1 MSDLSPIGGGDELLA
16 LARRVLGEA
25 GGGEQV
31 EVFAARSRSV
41 RVDAHGGAVESLSV
55 AESAG
60 VGVRCIVD
68 GRQGFAHCGPL
79 DEASVRATLA
89 EARDNA
95 RFAEVDPWAG
105 LAEPDGVSPVM
116 PPFNPE
122 AIGALGVDDKVAMAV
137 ALERAASSADPRVT
151 GVRVAAYADHVG
163 EVAIVSTTGIEALSR
178 DASAGLSVSAL
189 ANDDT
194 MTTVGGWGDA
204 ARDPRDLDV
213 DAVAGVA
220 VDRAVRMLGAG
231 PIPSTRLA
239 VVFEPRQATTLLNL
253 LVGTLSGVA
262 VVKGRSLFA
271 DRVGETIASPLLTL
285 VDDPTD
291 PRSLAA
297 DSHDGE
303 GLACRPTALVE
314 GGVLQGFLHNTW
326 TARRLGTASTAS
338 ASRGYRST
346 PGVSSGAVVTAAG
359 SGTRDELIAG
369 VTHGLLVQSIS
380 GVHSGVN
387 MVSGDVSVGV
397 EGLLIT
403 DGEIGPPVREV
414 TLASTLQR
422 MLLGISAVGADVEW
436 LPGGMAVPTI
446 VVGEMALGGR

>member
-1 MSDLSPIGGGDELLA
+1 MSTLPPIGHGDDLLD
-16 LARRVLGEA
+16 LARRVLGDA
-25 GGGEQV
+25 VGGEQV

-41 RVDAHGGAVESLSV
+41 RVDAHDGAVESLSV

-68 GRQGFAHCGPL
+68 GRQGFAHCGTL
-79 DEASVRATLA
+79 DEEAVRGTLA

-105 LAEPDGVSPVM
+105 LAEPDGVPAVV
-116 PPFNPE
+116 PPFDPA
-122 AIGALGVDDKVAMAV
+122 AIDALSVDDKVAMAID
-137 ALERAASSADPRVT
+137 LERAASSRDPRVT
-151 GVRVAAYADHVG
+151 GVRVAAYGDGVG

-178 DASAGLSVSAL
+178 SAHASVSVSAL
-189 ANDDT
+189 ANDAS

-204 ARDPRDLDV
+204 ARDPRDLNV
-213 DAVAGVA
+213 GAVADIA
-220 VDRAVRMLGAG
+220 VDRAVRMLGGG

-239 VVFEPRQATTLLNL
+239 VVFEPRQATQLLNL
-253 LVGTLSGVA
+253 LLSTLSAMA

-271 DRVGETIASPLLTL
+271 DRTGELITSPLLTI

-303 GLACRPTALVE
+303 GLACRQTALVE
-314 GGVLQGFLHNTW
+314 AGVLQGFLHNTW
-326 TARRLGTASTAS
+326 TARRLGTVSTAS

-346 PGVSSGAVVTAAG
+346 PGVSAGAVVAAPG
-359 SGTRDELIAG
+359 TGTRDELIAG
-369 VTHGLLVQSIS
+369 VSHGLLVQSIS

-403 DGEIGPPVREV
+403 NGEIGPPVREV

-446 VVGEMALGGR
+446 IVGEMSLGGR